1 MIGGRVAVDSTLPYD
16 AAAMDVLDSL
26 RTSRAWINYGPG
38 PPFDFLAGAHPATE
52 QQLEAE
58 LRRLYDAGF
67 RGLVTNTVAFGLER
81 APQIA
86 KDCGFEHV
94 VAKLWWQN
102 DELLATEKANLDAAI
117 DAVDAVCVG
126 NEIIQKGIADHDRLV
141 RELDEARERFGVPVT
156 TGFQPPDWQYY
167 PDLATAVGDFSFLN
181 VHPWWV
187 LHRNDPLT
195 AASWVDEAYRL
206 VAGTPGIAAD
216 RVVVVQETSFPSAA
230 SPPESAPGAT
240 PENQKRFYEALLATD
255 VPFVWFLAVDSPLHR
270 VASPVGGFGGL
281 WDENW
286 QPRPVVDLLAA
297 L

>member
-1 MIGGRVAVDSTLPYD
+1 MPRVAVN
-16 AAAMDVLDSL
+16 VLESL
-26 RTSRAWINYGPG
+26 RTARGWVNYGPG
-38 PPFDFLAGAHPATE
+38 PPFDFLAGAHPASE
-52 QQLEAE
+52 DQLTAE
-58 LRRLYDAGF
+58 LGRLHAAGF
-67 RGLVTNTVAFGLER
+67 RGLVTNTMAFGLER

-102 DELLATEKANLDAAI
+102 DELLSAEKANLDRVI

-141 RELDEARERFGVPVT
+141 REVDEARERFGRPVT
-156 TGFQPPDWQYY
+156 TGFQPPDWQYF

-195 AASWVDEAYRL
+195 AANWVAEAYQL
-206 VAGTPGIAAD
+206 VAGTPGIPAD
-216 RVVVVQETSFPSAA
+216 RIVVVQETSFPSGAV
-230 SPPESAPGAT
+230 PPEAAPGAT

-255 VPFVWFLAVDSPLHR
+255 VPFVWFLSVDSPMHR
-270 VASPVGGFGGL
+270 TASPPGGFGGL

-286 QPRPVVDLLAA
+286 QAKPVVELLTPA

>member
-1 MIGGRVAVDSTLPYD
+1 MAPE
-16 AAAMDVLDSL
+16 VLESL
-26 RTSRAWINYGPG
+26 RTPRGWVNYNPG

-52 QQLEAE
+52 AQLEAE
-58 LRRLYDAGF
+58 LARLHAAGF
-67 RGLVTNTVAFGLER
+67 RGLVTNTMAFGLER
-81 APQIA
+81 APRIA

-94 VAKLWWQN
+94 VAKIWWQK
-102 DELLATEKANLDAAI
+102 DELLAIEKANLDAAV

-141 RELDEARERFGVPVT
+141 KEVDDARERFGLPVT
-156 TGFQPPDWQYY
+156 TGFQPPDWQYF
-167 PDLATAVGDFSFLN
+167 PDLATEIGDFSFLN

-195 AASWVDEAYRL
+195 AANWVGEAYEL
-206 VAGTPGIAAD
+206 VAGTPGIPTD
-216 RVVVVQETSFPSAA
+216 RVVVVQETSFPSGAV
-230 SPPESAPGAT
+230 PPEAAPGAT

-255 VPFVWFLAVDSPLHR
+255 VPFVWFLSVDSPQSR
-270 VASPVGGFGGL
+270 TVSPPGGFGGL

-286 QPRPVVDLLAA
+286 EPKPVVELLTSA